1 MKKNNEKDIKK
12 ESSSGKGFKAME
24 SKIGSKMKVTFHSE
38 TFRFVVGLISVIFA
52 VYMLLSFSSFFFTG
66 GNDQSVLSHPAQGEL
81 ASTNT
86 HIENY
91 TGARGA
97 QLAEFLINRC
107 FGIPAYFMVVFFVAL
122 GMHLMQA
129 YELQIRKWFF
139 SCFVGMYWSSI
150 ALGFLLGGVFEDSF
164 VYPGGMHGYR
174 LSEWI
179 TAQIGGP
186 GLILLLLG
194 TAVLVGLVI
203 TRTTMDVVRKAMHPN
218 FPKNK
223 WNKKTSEPQEE
234 SADEQPSE
242 EDENKES
249 DANASSHPVME
260 AKVEEK
266 VVKVPVE
273 PVKPEEPVVPVPKE
287 EIPPVEIPVE
297 IEEEEVEVLTEE
309 EEKALQMPVEPEVKV
324 TPVEKPVEEVVE
336 VVKETPKKEKKAED
350 KKPSQPSFEI
360 SQAKTDDDDVVRG
373 DLQHLYNP
381 RLDLEHY
388 VFPTLDLLKDYSS
401 DHEPNIDMEEQT
413 ANKDRIIQ
421 VLRSFGI
428 EISSIKA
435 SVGPTITLYEI
446 TPAEGVRISK
456 IRNLEDDIALSLSA
470 LGIRIIAPIPG
481 KGTIGIEVPNA
492 NPKIVP
498 MSSVLASKKFQETT
512 FDLPIAL
519 GRTIT
524 NEVFMVDL
532 AKAPHM
538 LVAGAT
544 GQGKSVGLN
553 AIVTSLLYKK
563 HPSELKF
570 VIIDPKKVE
579 FAIYAPI
586 ERHFLA
592 KLPDGEDAII
602 TDVTKVVQTLNSLCV
617 EMDQRYELLREA
629 RCRHIK
635 EYNAKF
641 INRQLNPEKGHR
653 FLPYIVII
661 IDEFGDLIMTAG
673 KDVELPICRIAQL
686 ARAVGIHAIIA
697 TQRPT
702 TNIITGTI
710 KANFPARVAFRVASM
725 MDSRT
730 ILDRP
735 GAQQL
740 IGKGDMLYLQG
751 SDPVRVQC
759 AFVDTPEVERIAQY
773 ISKQQGYPTAF
784 MLPEYVDPNAESS
797 DLSAVDMNR
806 LDPLFEEAANLLIYH
821 QQGSTSLIQRKFSIG
836 YNRAG
841 RIMDQLERAGI
852 VGPANGSKPR
862 EVLCMDANDLEMRMS
877 SVRNG

>member
-1 MKKNNEKDIKK
+1 MKKKTDNKPNEGKLGIPDKVVTAIKG
-12 ESSSGKGFKAME
+12 ETIHFI
-24 SKIGSKMKVTFHSE
+24 IG
-38 TFRFVVGLISVIFA
+38 LLCVIFG
-52 VYMLLSFSSFFFTG
+52 VYMLLAFSSFFFTG
-66 GNDQSVLSHPAQGEL
+66 GNDQSILSHPDPGEL
-81 ASTNT
+81 LETGNR
-86 HIENY
+86 IQNY
-91 TGARGA
+91 AGARGA
-97 QLAEFLINRC
+97 QLSQFLINDC
-107 FGIPAYFMVVFFVAL
+107 FGIPAYFIIVFLVVA
-122 GMHLMQA
+122 GMKLMKA
-129 YELQIRKWFF
+129 YEFKLWKWFVSCTALMVWF
-139 SCFVGMYWSSI
+139 SVT
-150 ALGFLLGGVFEDSF
+150 LGFAFGGAFENSF
-164 VYPGGMHGYR
+164 LYPGGLHGYNA
-174 LSEWI
+174 SQWI
-179 TAQIGGP
+179 CSQIGAP
-186 GLILLLLG
+186 GLILVLLVTGILIAIFFTKETIG
-194 TAVLVGLVI
+194 
-203 TRTTMDVVRKAMHPN
+203 VVRKAFHPS
-218 FPKNK
+218 FPKRNK
-223 WNKKTSEPQEE
+223 VVQPENENTAVTDEYKKEDSTEPQ
-234 SADEQPSE
+234 DNQQVSE
-242 EDENKES
+242 ENELQAE
-249 DANASSHPVME
+249 
-260 AKVEEK
+260 
-266 VVKVPVE
+266 
-273 PVKPEEPVVPVPKE
+273 KE
-287 EIPPVEIPVE
+287 EDSSQPKAEPYDDPQPVE
-297 IEEEEVEVLTEE
+297 IELDPIEEKPLSSQPESVKSSPIKESAPMTEAATDIEEEITEHHH
-309 EEKALQMPVEPEVKV
+309 EP
-324 TPVEKPVEEVVE
+324 
-336 VVKETPKKEKKAED
+336 A
-350 KKPSQPSFEI
+350 FEI
-360 SQAKTDDDDVVRG
+360 SNEHKEEDEEYRG
-373 DLQHLYNP
+373 NINQPYNP

-388 VFPTLDLLKDYSS
+388 KFPTLDLLNSYG
-401 DHEPNIDMEEQT
+401 DHEPTIDMEEQN
-413 ANKDRIIQ
+413 ANKNRIIQ

-492 NPKIVP
+492 NPRIVP
-498 MSSVLASKKFQETT
+498 MSSILASKKFQETT
-512 FDLPIAL
+512 FDLPVAL
-519 GRTIT
+519 GKTIT

-532 AKAPHM
+532 TKAPHM

-586 ERHFLA
+586 EKHFLA
-592 KLPDGEDAII
+592 KLPDASDAII
-602 TDVTKVVQTLNSLCV
+602 TDVSKVVQTLNSLCV
-617 EMDQRYELLREA
+617 EMDTRYDLLRKA
-629 RCRHIK
+629 GCRNIK

-641 INRQLNPEKGHR
+641 INRQLNPENGHR
-653 FLPYIVII
+653 FMPYIVII

-673 KDVELPICRIAQL
+673 KEVELPICRIAQL

-751 SDPVRVQC
+751 NDPVRVQC
-759 AFVDTPEVERIAQY
+759 AFVDTPEVEKIAAY
-773 ISKQQGYPTAF
+773 ISRQQGYPTAF
-784 MLPEYVDPNAESS
+784 LLPEYVDENAESS
-797 DLSAVDMNR
+797 NAADVDMNR
-806 LDPLFEEAANLLIYH
+806 LDPLFEEAARLVIYH

-852 VGPANGSKPR
+852 VGPANGSKAR
-862 EVLCMDANDLEMRMS
+862 DVLCMDENDLEMRMS
-877 SVRNG
+877 NLKNQ

>member
-1 MKKNNEKDIKK
+1 MAKNKTNSKATEKRITPGKIATAIK
-12 ESSSGKGFKAME
+12 
-24 SKIGSKMKVTFHSE
+24 SE
-38 TFRFVVGLISVIFA
+38 TAHFIIGLLCVIFG
-52 VYMLLSFSSFFFTG
+52 VYLLLAFSSFFFTG
-66 GNDQSVLSHPAQGEL
+66 GNDQSILTHQEKNEL
-81 ASTNT
+81 LQTDNR
-86 HIENY
+86 IQNY
-91 TGARGA
+91 AGARGA
-97 QLAEFLINRC
+97 QLAQFLINDC
-107 FGIPAYFMVVFFVAL
+107 FGIPAFIIVIFLIVT
-122 GMHLMQA
+122 GMTLMKA
-129 YELQIRKWFF
+129 YQFQLKKWFTG
-139 SCFVGMYWSSI
+139 CTAIMIWASI
-150 ALGFLLGGVFEDSF
+150 ALGFAFKGVFENSF
-164 VYPGGMHGYR
+164 IYPGGLHGYNVSR
-174 LSEWI
+174 WI
-179 TAQIGGP
+179 CSQIGAP
-186 GLILLLLG
+186 GLILSLLV
-194 TAVLVGLVI
+194 TAVLLGVLL
-203 TRTTMDVVRKAMHPN
+203 TRRTILVVRKAFHPTFSKRN
-218 FPKNK
+218 QNSNETNIKEEQ
-223 WNKKTSEPQEE
+223 SESSPQQSFAAQPAGTAQNIDNEETPIINEQEE
-234 SADEQPSE
+234 GEEEETFSQAEETYQDTAIELSLKAHEETTTVPSHELPSHLNESVHPMKASNNEPTFEIDHNHAE
-242 EDENKES
+242 EDEVIQGEN
-249 DANASSHPVME
+249 
-260 AKVEEK
+260 
-266 VVKVPVE
+266 
-273 PVKPEEPVVPVPKE
+273 
-287 EIPPVEIPVE
+287 I
-297 IEEEEVEVLTEE
+297 T
-309 EEKALQMPVEPEVKV
+309 
-324 TPVEKPVEEVVE
+324 
-336 VVKETPKKEKKAED
+336 
-350 KKPSQPSFEI
+350 QP
-360 SQAKTDDDDVVRG
+360 
-373 DLQHLYNP
+373 YNP

-388 VFPTLDLLKDYSS
+388 KYPTLDLLDTYNNC
-401 DHEPNIDMEEQT
+401 EPTIDMEEQN
-413 ANKDRIIQ
+413 AKKDNIIR
-421 VLRSFGI
+421 VLRSFDI

-492 NPKIVP
+492 NPRIVP
-498 MSSVLASKKFQETT
+498 MSSILASKKFQETT
-512 FDLPIAL
+512 FELPVAL
-519 GRTIT
+519 GKTIT

-602 TDVTKVVQTLNSLCV
+602 TDVTKVVQTLNSLCI
-617 EMDQRYELLREA
+617 EMDTRYDLLKKA
-629 RCRHIK
+629 GCRNIK

-653 FLPYIVII
+653 FMPYIVII

-673 KDVELPICRIAQL
+673 KEVELPICRIAQL

-751 SDPVRVQC
+751 NDPVRVQC
-759 AFVDTPEVERIAQY
+759 AFVDTPEVEKIANY
-773 ISKQQGYPTAF
+773 ISRQQGYPTAF
-784 MLPEYVDPNAESS
+784 MLPEYADENAEPSG
-797 DLSAVDMNR
+797 SADVDMNR
-806 LDPLFEEAANLLIYH
+806 LDPLFEEAARLLIYH

-852 VGPANGSKPR
+852 VGPANGSKAR
-862 EVLCMDANDLEMRMS
+862 EVLCMDENDLEMRMS
-877 SVRNG
+877 NLKN

>member
-1 MKKNNEKDIKK
+1 MKKKTDNKTEEKKPIIPGKVVTAIK
-12 ESSSGKGFKAME
+12 
-24 SKIGSKMKVTFHSE
+24 SE
-38 TFRFVVGLISVIFA
+38 TVHFIFGLLCVIFG
-52 VYMLLSFSSFFFTG
+52 VYMLLAFSSFFFTG
-66 GNDQSVLSHPAQGEL
+66 GNDQSILSHPDPGEL
-81 ASTNT
+81 LETGNR
-86 HIENY
+86 IQNY
-91 TGARGA
+91 AGARGA
-97 QLAEFLINRC
+97 QLSQFLINDC
-107 FGIPAYFMVVFFVAL
+107 FGISAYLIIVFLIVA
-122 GMHLMQA
+122 GMKLMKA
-129 YELQIRKWFF
+129 YEFTLWKWFIACSTLMVWF
-139 SCFVGMYWSSI
+139 SI
-150 ALGFLLGGVFEDSF
+150 ALGFVFGGTFQNSF
-164 VYPGGMHGYR
+164 LYPGGLHGYNT
-174 LSEWI
+174 SQWI
-179 TAQIGGP
+179 CSQIGAP
-186 GLILLLLG
+186 GLILALL
-194 TAVLVGLVI
+194 VSVI
-203 TRTTMDVVRKAMHPN
+203 LIAIFFSKETMSVVRKFFRPSL
-218 FPKNK
+218 PKRN
-223 WNKKTSEPQEE
+223 
-234 SADEQPSE
+234 
-242 EDENKES
+242 
-249 DANASSHPVME
+249 DANQQ
-260 AKVEEK
+260 KEEK
-266 VVKVPVE
+266 QTKTDGDNKGTSSIIENESVKKEQNNTFPQADA
-273 PVKPEEPVVPVPKE
+273 EETYKDPQ
-287 EIPPVEIPVE
+287 PVE
-297 IEEEEVEVLTEE
+297 IELTPLEEPVKYAEEPVRLSHQEQTTSLTQGNTIEE
-309 EEKALQMPVEPEVKV
+309 EEEILENEEP
-324 TPVEKPVEEVVE
+324 
-336 VVKETPKKEKKAED
+336 A
-350 KKPSQPSFEI
+350 FEI
-360 SQAKTDDDDVVRG
+360 SNEHKEEDEEYRG
-373 DLQHLYNP
+373 NLNQPYNP

-388 VFPTLDLLKDYSS
+388 KFPTLDLLNSYG
-401 DHEPNIDMEEQT
+401 DHEPTIDMEEQN
-413 ANKDRIIQ
+413 ANKNRIIQ

-492 NPKIVP
+492 NPRIVP
-498 MSSVLASKKFQETT
+498 MTSILASKKFQETT
-512 FDLPIAL
+512 FDLPVAL
-519 GRTIT
+519 GKTIT

-586 ERHFLA
+586 EKHFLA
-592 KLPDGEDAII
+592 KLPDATDAII

-617 EMDQRYELLREA
+617 EMDTRYDLLRKA
-629 RCRHIK
+629 GCRNIK

-641 INRQLNPEKGHR
+641 INRQLNPENGHR
-653 FLPYIVII
+653 FMPYIVII

-673 KDVELPICRIAQL
+673 KEVELPICRIAQL

-751 SDPVRVQC
+751 NDPVRVQC
-759 AFVDTPEVERIAQY
+759 AFVDTPEVEKIAEY
-773 ISKQQGYPTAF
+773 ISRQQGYPTAF
-784 MLPEYVDPNAESS
+784 ILPEYVDENAESS
-797 DLSAVDMNR
+797 SAGDVDMNR
-806 LDPLFEEAANLLIYH
+806 LDPLFEEAARLVIYH

-852 VGPANGSKPR
+852 VGSANGSKAR
-862 EVLCMDANDLEMRMS
+862 DVLCMDENDLEMRMS
-877 SVRNG
+877 NLKNQ

>member
-1 MKKNNEKDIKK
+1 MAKNKTNSKATEKRIIPEKIATAIK
-12 ESSSGKGFKAME
+12 
-24 SKIGSKMKVTFHSE
+24 SE
-38 TFRFVVGLISVIFA
+38 TAHFIIGLFCVIFG
-52 VYMLLSFSSFFFTG
+52 VYLLLAFSSFFFTG
-66 GNDQSVLSHPAQGEL
+66 GNDQSILTHQENNEL
-81 ASTNT
+81 LQTDNR
-86 HIENY
+86 IRNY
-91 TGARGA
+91 AGARGA
-97 QLAEFLINRC
+97 QLAQFLINDC
-107 FGIPAYFMVVFFVAL
+107 FGIPAFIIVVFLIVT
-122 GMHLMQA
+122 GMTLMKA
-129 YELQIRKWFF
+129 YQFQLKKWFAG
-139 SCFVGMYWSSI
+139 CTIIMIWASI
-150 ALGFLLGGVFEDSF
+150 ALGFAFKGVFENSF
-164 VYPGGMHGYR
+164 IYPGGLHGYNVSR
-174 LSEWI
+174 WI
-179 TAQIGGP
+179 CSQIGAP
-186 GLILLLLG
+186 GLILGLLVS
-194 TAVLVGLVI
+194 AILVGILL
-203 TRTTMDVVRKAMHPN
+203 TRRTILVVRKAFHPTL
-218 FPKNK
+218 PKRNQDSNDINTK
-223 WNKKTSEPQEE
+223 EEPSESSLQQSFAAQPAGTTQSIDQEE
-234 SADEQPSE
+234 VPVIDEQEQE
-242 EDENKES
+242 EDE
-249 DANASSHPVME
+249 
-260 AKVEEK
+260 EEQ
-266 VVKVPVE
+266 
-273 PVKPEEPVVPVPKE
+273 EED
-287 EIPPVEIPVE
+287 
-297 IEEEEVEVLTEE
+297 EEEEPFSQAGATCQDTAIELSLKPHEETATVLSH
-309 EEKALQMPVEPEVKV
+309 EPSSHLNESVPPLK
-324 TPVEKPVEEVVE
+324 TSNNEP
-336 VVKETPKKEKKAED
+336 T
-350 KKPSQPSFEI
+350 FEI
-360 SQAKTDDDDVVRG
+360 DHNHAEEDEVAQGENIT
-373 DLQHLYNP
+373 QPYNP
-381 RLDLEHY
+381 HLDLEHY
-388 VFPTLDLLKDYSS
+388 KYPTLDLLNTYNNC
-401 DHEPNIDMEEQT
+401 EPTIDMEEQN
-413 ANKDRIIQ
+413 AKKDNIIR
-421 VLRSFGI
+421 VLRSFDI

-435 SVGPTITLYEI
+435 SIGPTITLYEI

-492 NPKIVP
+492 NPRIVP
-498 MSSVLASKKFQETT
+498 MSSILASKKFQETT
-512 FDLPIAL
+512 FELPVAL
-519 GRTIT
+519 GKTIT

-553 AIVTSLLYKK
+553 AIATSLLYKK

-602 TDVTKVVQTLNSLCV
+602 TDVTKVVQTLNSLCI
-617 EMDQRYELLREA
+617 EMDTRYDLLKKA
-629 RCRHIK
+629 GCRNIK

-653 FLPYIVII
+653 FMPYIVII

-673 KDVELPICRIAQL
+673 KEVELPICRIAQL

-751 SDPVRVQC
+751 NDPTRVQC
-759 AFVDTPEVERIAQY
+759 AFVDTPEVEKIANY
-773 ISKQQGYPTAF
+773 ISRQQGYPTAF
-784 MLPEYVDPNAESS
+784 MLPEYVDENAEPSG
-797 DLSAVDMNR
+797 SADVDMNR
-806 LDPLFEEAANLLIYH
+806 LDPLFEEAARLLIYH

-852 VGPANGSKPR
+852 VGSANGSKAR
-862 EVLCMDANDLEMRMS
+862 EVLCMDENDLEMRMS
-877 SVRNG
+877 NLKN

>member
-1 MKKNNEKDIKK
+1 MAKNKTNSKATEKRIIPEKIATAIK
-12 ESSSGKGFKAME
+12 
-24 SKIGSKMKVTFHSE
+24 SE
-38 TFRFVVGLISVIFA
+38 TAHFIIGLFCVIFG
-52 VYMLLSFSSFFFTG
+52 VYLLLAFSSFFFTG
-66 GNDQSVLSHPAQGEL
+66 GNDQSILTHQENNEL
-81 ASTNT
+81 LQTDNR
-86 HIENY
+86 IQNY
-91 TGARGA
+91 AGARGA
-97 QLAEFLINRC
+97 QLAQFLINDC
-107 FGIPAYFMVVFFVAL
+107 FGIPAFIIVVFLIVT
-122 GMHLMQA
+122 GMTLMKA
-129 YELQIRKWFF
+129 YQFQLKKWFAG
-139 SCFVGMYWSSI
+139 CTIIMIWASI
-150 ALGFLLGGVFEDSF
+150 ALGYVFKGVFENSF
-164 VYPGGMHGYR
+164 IYPGGLHGYNVSR
-174 LSEWI
+174 WI
-179 TAQIGGP
+179 CSQIGAP
-186 GLILLLLG
+186 GLILGLLVS
-194 TAVLVGLVI
+194 AILVGILL
-203 TRTTMDVVRKAMHPN
+203 TRRTILVVRKAFHPTL
-218 FPKNK
+218 PKRNQDSNDINTK
-223 WNKKTSEPQEE
+223 EEPSESSLQQSFAAQPAGTTQSIDQEE
-234 SADEQPSE
+234 VPVIDEQEQE
-242 EDENKES
+242 EDEQEQEE
-249 DANASSHPVME
+249 D
-260 AKVEEK
+260 EEK
-266 VVKVPVE
+266 Q
-273 PVKPEEPVVPVPKE
+273 EED
-287 EIPPVEIPVE
+287 
-297 IEEEEVEVLTEE
+297 EEEEPFSQAGATCQDTAIELSLKPHEETATVLSH
-309 EEKALQMPVEPEVKV
+309 EPSSHLNESVPPLK
-324 TPVEKPVEEVVE
+324 TSNNEP
-336 VVKETPKKEKKAED
+336 T
-350 KKPSQPSFEI
+350 FEI
-360 SQAKTDDDDVVRG
+360 DHNHAEEDEVAQGENIT
-373 DLQHLYNP
+373 QPYNP
-381 RLDLEHY
+381 HLDLEHY
-388 VFPTLDLLKDYSS
+388 KYPTLDLLNTYNNC
-401 DHEPNIDMEEQT
+401 EPTIDMEEQN
-413 ANKDRIIQ
+413 AKKDNIIR
-421 VLRSFGI
+421 VLRSFDI

-492 NPKIVP
+492 NPRIVP
-498 MSSVLASKKFQETT
+498 MSSILASKKFQETT
-512 FDLPIAL
+512 FELPVAL
-519 GRTIT
+519 GKTIT

-602 TDVTKVVQTLNSLCV
+602 TDVTKVVQTLNSLCI
-617 EMDQRYELLREA
+617 EMDTRYDLLKKA
-629 RCRHIK
+629 GCRNIK

-653 FLPYIVII
+653 FMPYIVII

-673 KDVELPICRIAQL
+673 KEVELPICRIAQL

-751 SDPVRVQC
+751 NDPTRVQC
-759 AFVDTPEVERIAQY
+759 AFVDTPEVEKIANY
-773 ISKQQGYPTAF
+773 ISRQQGYPTAF
-784 MLPEYVDPNAESS
+784 MLPEYVDENAEPSG
-797 DLSAVDMNR
+797 SADVDMNR
-806 LDPLFEEAANLLIYH
+806 LDPLFEEAARLLIYH

-852 VGPANGSKPR
+852 VGSANGSKAR
-862 EVLCMDANDLEMRMS
+862 EVLCMDENDLEMRMS
-877 SVRNG
+877 NLKN